1 MDDIFDIHA
10 SFCRIF
16 TDPKRLRIM
25 WALRD
30 GEKTVGELAEIIGSS
45 LPNTSQHLR
54 LMRSQGAVSTRRDGR
69 SIHYRVAND
78 HFVEGCTHI
87 RRGILEETSKRGA
100 MAEAAEE
107 ELDGHDGGATGA
119 HESAMTSRDRVG

>member
-25 WALRD
+25 WALGD

-54 LMRSQGAVSTRRDGR
+54 LMRSQGAVKTRRDGR
-69 SIHYRVAND
+69 SIYYSVANEN
-78 HFVEGCTHI
+78 FLRGCRYIRLGIVEENT
-87 RRGILEETSKRGA
+87 RRG
-100 MAEAAEE
+100 
-107 ELDGHDGGATGA
+107 ELAGDDDDSLGDLQIFAP
-119 HESAMTSRDRVG
+119 

>member
-1 MDDIFDIHA
+1 MDDIFEIHA

-25 WALRD
+25 WALRE

-54 LMRSQGAVSTRRDGR
+54 MMRSQGAVVTRRDGR
-69 SIHYRVAND
+69 SIYYRVANEN
-78 HFVEGCTHI
+78 FVKGCTHI
-87 RRGILEETSKRGA
+87 RRGIVEETSRKGA
-100 MAEAAEE
+100 LVDAEDD
-107 ELDGHDGGATGA
+107 LDTPGGRAGETDP
-119 HESAMTSRDRVG
+119 R